1 VIIKGSDMKQIAIK
15 ISGIVF
21 VLFIFTSFCAQA
33 QAVDLPKTAKLV
45 PPETIILV
53 DIDNFGRLK
62 QQFEKTNLY
71 KLYKDPAMSAVVEDF
86 KTKRSE
92 RIRKIDNELA
102 RTIADVDVLPQGRV
116 AIALVLNEQ
125 TKDANDPPLLL
136 ISRWGENITKIKE
149 VIDKTVEKSIQNGT
163 HRKTEDYRGVSIT
176 TIIQKSSKVLHYCF
190 IDDCLIVSVNLDVLK
205 FTIAHIQGA
214 ASPALADDSDYTATM
229 KTVGP
234 HHNVDFYVNIKQII
248 RTALAGDNTGWTKKM
263 VTNFGFDNVTSLGG
277 ALGLARG
284 PGGSSVCKTFLKI
297 NGPKKGIAK
306 MLDMK
311 SAAFRAPR
319 FIPASAYTVTQINFN
334 IKKAYDELYNILT
347 RFSPQYSALTHIP
360 LLPASPQGEPAV
372 QLKPDIIAHLGSQ
385 IVISRSIDKQS
396 SGALPSIDTLVA
408 VAINNRSALE
418 KSLSLLYDK
427 LIIPKNPDA
436 RRELLG
442 HTIYLADLSALIPAF
457 RRPGERTPMQAPL
470 ETGCEEQILISGRG
484 LPTGQ
489 APITQEA
496 PTRRAIAP
504 SQQDMP
510 KLAFTITDTHI
521 IFGKES
527 VVEGTIRTLSST
539 GTASVASAKWFNA
552 TKSAVLSSVGLASIQ
567 DNSALGEVL
576 WQMIKKIPKSTK
588 SKGEDSDITVGLG
601 VSSESPFP
609 FLSLSPVSDLFDV
622 GLLPEFDAVRKYF
635 GLSAYYGISSPQG
648 FFFESKYLNQ
658 ADTD

>member
-1 VIIKGSDMKQIAIK
+1 VIIKGSDMRKTIK
-15 ISGIVF
+15 IFSGIVF
-21 VLFIFTSFCAQA
+21 ALFIFTSFCTQA
-33 QAVDLPKTAKLV
+33 RAVDLPKTAKLV
-45 PPETIILV
+45 PPETIVLV
-53 DIDNFGRLK
+53 DIDDFSRLR
-62 QQFEKTNLY
+62 QQFEKTSIY
-71 KLYKDPAMSAVVEDF
+71 KLYKDPAMAAVVEDF

-116 AIALVLNEQ
+116 AIALVLNKQ
-125 TKDANDPPLLL
+125 TKDSNDPPVMA
-136 ISRWGENITKIKE
+136 ISQWGENITKIKE
-149 VIDKTVEKSIQNGT
+149 AIDKTVEKSIQNGT
-163 HRKTEDYRGVSIT
+163 YRKTEDYRGVSIT
-176 TIIQKSSKVLHYCF
+176 TIIQKSSKALHYCF

-205 FTIAHIQGA
+205 FVIAHIQGA
-214 ASPALADDSDYTATM
+214 ASPALADDADYTATM

-234 HHNVDFYVNIKQII
+234 HHDIDFYVNIKHII
-248 RTALAGDNTGWTKKM
+248 RMELAADTSGEAKTM
-263 VTNFGFDNVTSLGG
+263 MTNFGLDNVTSLGG

-284 PGGSSVCKTFLKI
+284 AGGSCICKTFLKI

-306 MLDMK
+306 MLDME

-319 FIPASAYTVTQINFN
+319 FIPASAYAVTQMNLN
-334 IKKAYDELYNILT
+334 IKKAYDELYNILKS
-347 RFSPQYSALTHIP
+347 FSPQYAALTHIP
-360 LLPASPQGEPAV
+360 LLPSGPQGEPGL

-385 IVISRSIDKQS
+385 IVTSRSIDKQS
-396 SGALPSIDTLVA
+396 SADTPPPIDILVA
-408 VAINNRSALE
+408 VATDNRSALE

-427 LIIPKNPDA
+427 LIIPTNPDA

-442 HTIYLADLSALIPAF
+442 HTIYLVNLSALMPAF
-457 RRPGERTPMQAPL
+457 RRPGDRSPM
-470 ETGCEEQILISGRG
+470 
-484 LPTGQ
+484 Q

-496 PTRRAIAP
+496 PK
-504 SQQDMP
+504 MP

-552 TKSAVLSSVGLASIQ
+552 AKSAVPSAVGLASIQ

-576 WQMIKKIPKSTK
+576 WQMLKKIPKSTK
-588 SKGEDSDITVGLG
+588 NKDKDSDITVGLG

-622 GLLPEFDAVRKYF
+622 SLLPEFDAVRKYF
-635 GLSAYYGISSPQG
+635 GLSTSYGISSPEG
-648 FFFESKYLNQ
+648 FSFEFKYLNPPGS
-658 ADTD
+658 D